1 MVGSIEILIFVYF
14 CFKISVVFVKPEP
27 KREKHHMTL
36 PESWNHHT
44 SWRKMMV
51 MESQTQTLVALVWG
65 GSKMCL
71 RKKDGSL
78 FHIV

>member
-1 MVGSIEILIFVYF
+1 
-14 CFKISVVFVKPEP
+14 
-27 KREKHHMTL
+27 
-36 PESWNHHT
+36 
-44 SWRKMMV
+44 

-78 FHIV
+78 FHIRRSRITGLSLLIFSHYVSGSLLCVYWGADSDPCSCMLI